1 MALAP
6 FAHDSTRHDSTWI
19 GHAGSRGVT
28 RGAGQIGVL
37 LTEDETEKL
46 LKELDDDGSGE
57 ISVVCSPPG
66 AHALES

>member
-1 MALAP
+1 
-6 FAHDSTRHDSTWI
+6 
-19 GHAGSRGVT
+19 
-28 RGAGQIGVL
+28 VL